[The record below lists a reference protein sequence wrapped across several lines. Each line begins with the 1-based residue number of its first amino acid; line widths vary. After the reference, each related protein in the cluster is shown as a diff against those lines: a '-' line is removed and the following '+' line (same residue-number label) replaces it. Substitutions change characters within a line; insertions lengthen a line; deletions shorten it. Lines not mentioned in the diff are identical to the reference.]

1 MKMNTK
7 LLTLICAGVVLAGCA
22 HSQPATQTHTDNF
35 GTAVAA
41 NIAAQSVDPT
51 PEQKA
56 NTYIP
61 ANAARR
67 ALAKRRY
74 EKDEVETPVP
84 ISTTN

>member
-1 MKMNTK
+1 MKINAKFM
-7 LLTLICAGVVLAGCA
+7 TLICTGVLLAGCA
-22 HSQPATQTHTDNF
+22 HSQPALQTHSDTF
-35 GTAVAA
+35 GTAVAV

-61 ANAARR
+61 ANASRR

-74 EKDEVETPVP
+74 EKDEVEAPVL
-84 ISTTN
+84 ISTTK